1 MRIEIVDT
9 GQILDVEPE
18 IVLELVLHTNVRVLQ
33 DGYDKKVEVDVQGN
47 RIIKLTCT
55 DSVGII
61 D

>member
-9 GQILDVEPE
+9 GQILDVEAE
-18 IVLELVLHTNVRVLQ
+18 IVLELLLHTNVRVLQ

-55 DSVGII
+55 DNVGII